1 MKRKV
6 GITVVLA
13 TILTIMCA
21 GYVTAQT
28 HTFKANASA
37 NVDVLKPGEEVT
49 VTLNVSNI
57 DMGENGINVIEGTL
71 SYDKNVFEEISKS
84 DIKTLENWATT
95 YNDEDTPSNGKFI
108 SVNLSEGVQKNTNIL
123 SVKFKVKSDVT
134 ENTKTQI
141 KFEEVTSNDGVDLV
155 NVGTK
160 VVDLK
165 VELEAKEEP
174 IEEPKN
180 EEKVDKL
187 PQTYDNIVLEIVFA
201 IIIVSIISIV
211 ILKKKRK

>member
-1 MKRKV
+1 M
-6 GITVVLA
+6 
-13 TILTIMCA
+13 
-21 GYVTAQT
+21 
-28 HTFKANASA
+28 
-37 NVDVLKPGEEVT
+37 
-49 VTLNVSNI
+49 
-57 DMGENGINVIEGTL
+57 
-71 SYDKNVFEEISKS
+71 
-84 DIKTLENWATT
+84 
-95 YNDEDTPSNGKFI
+95 
-108 SVNLSEGVQKNTNIL
+108 

>member
-13 TILTIMCA
+13 TILAIMCA

-28 HTFKANASA
+28 HTFKANVSA

-49 VTLNVSNI
+49 VTLNVSDI

-95 YNDEDTPSNGKFI
+95 YNDENTSSNGKFI
-108 SVNLSEGVQKNTNIL
+108 SVNLSEGVQKDSSIL
-123 SVKFKVKSDVT
+123 SIKFKVKSDVT
-134 ENTKTQI
+134 ENAKTQI
-141 KFEEVTSNDGVDLV
+141 KFEEVTSNDGVDLIS
-155 NVGTK
+155 VGTK
-160 VVDLK
+160 AVDLK
-165 VELEAKEEP
+165 VELEPKEEP

-180 EEKVDKL
+180 EEKIDKL

-201 IIIVSIISIV
+201 IIIVSITSIV